1 MLTYRVCRFRL
12 PRGIPDNP
20 VLSQSNALKF
30 KWFALPA
37 VTHSDVEAPMPEQP
51 VLSLYKTFAVPMVG
65 ADDPGYRP
73 PWDQLAELYKISPHL
88 SAATALMSAAILPY
102 MAGDTG
108 AVVAVAAILC
118 VQVLMRFVAD
128 RRFRARGADAAFGPW
143 LHGFIV
149 ISVLSGIAW
158 GASLAILYLGASPEA
173 QVVIL
178 AVGCG
183 IVQSAAARAYMA
195 PASTAIVILIIIGIV
210 NAAALSEGNWL
221 MLPICLAYVAFQAK
235 YMTRLI
241 DLEQSRFAAEQRT
254 SNLLEEL
261 AESNEKLRQA
271 NERLMCHAATDGLT
285 GLANR
290 RSFDTDLKAAMARAS
305 LTGEPLSLLLLD
317 VDHFKRFNDT
327 HGHLAGDECLRRVA
341 DMLAEQ
347 CARMSCHPA
356 RYGGEEFAVIMP
368 KATRQQAEEF
378 AAILLARTIDLD
390 LTGIASAA
398 EPLTISI
405 GIATV
410 AADGDDVRALFARA
424 DQGLY
429 AAKQA
434 GRNCVRSIE
443 HTHRH
448 EPQY

>member
-1 MLTYRVCRFRL
+1 MFADFADLCD
-12 PRGIPDNP
+12 IPENP

-30 KWFALPA
+30 KWFAVAA
-37 VTHSDVEAPMPEQP
+37 VAHSDVEAPMPEQP
-51 VLSLYKTFAVPMVG
+51 VPSLYKTFAVPMVG
-65 ADDPGYRP
+65 ADDPGFRP
-73 PWDQLAELYKISPHL
+73 PWDQLAELYKLNPHL
-88 SAATALMSAAILPY
+88 SAAAALMCAAILPY

-108 AVVAVAAILC
+108 AVLSVAAILC

-128 RRFRARGADAAFGPW
+128 RRFRARGVDAAFRPW

-149 ISVLSGIAW
+149 ISILSGIAW

-195 PASTAIVILIIIGIV
+195 PASTAIVILIMIGIV

-221 MLPICLAYVAFQAK
+221 MLPICLAYVIFQAS

-241 DLEQSRFAAEQRT
+241 GLEQSRLIAEQRT

-261 AESNEKLRQA
+261 AESNEKLRKA
-271 NERLMCHAATDGLT
+271 NEQLLRYATTDGLT

-290 RSFDTDLKAAMARAS
+290 RSFDGDLNAAMAHSQRS
-305 LTGEPLSLLLLD
+305 GEELSLLLLD

-327 HGHLAGDECLRRVA
+327 HGHLAGDECLRRMGQ
-341 DMLAEQ
+341 MLVDE
-347 CARMSCHPA
+347 CSRGPYHPA
-356 RYGGEEFAVIMP
+356 RYGGEEFAIIMP
-368 KATRQQAEEF
+368 GASEREASMFATR
-378 AAILLARTIDLD
+378 LLAEVSKMD
-390 LTGIASAA
+390 LTDIAPGAA
-398 EPLTISI
+398 PITLSI
-405 GIATV
+405 GIATAV
-410 AADGDDVRALFARA
+410 REDDVHTLLDRT

-434 GRNCVRSIE
+434 GRNCVRSLE
-443 HTHRH
+443 TPLPLST
-448 EPQY
+448 ET